1 MYIDIRVQWTII
13 IITIINSDYNI
24 NNNNIESYFYSYFGT
39 NFRYQYC

>member
-24 NNNNIESYFYSYFGT
+24 NNNNIESNFYSHFGT